1 MENTQIKAVFA
12 CGKRTV
18 ITQALYMYDVGVE
31 LGIFG
36 VDLPEYFT
44 AYFANSE
51 DGTATKMLGHDG
63 YVEIPNI
70 LLTTGLPVY
79 CWVYVS
85 ESETE
90 ARAMYMAR
98 IPVRQRARDDAEIT
112 PAQQEAIDMAIA
124 ALNAS
129 NETVAGMTT
138 QISEVVSTITNS
150 RVTSLDNTVF
160 EQGNGIDVAGIPTFV
175 EDVEQYVAYGL
186 TEPGWYIF
194 ARIKAP
200 NGVTV
205 TRWTVISSEVVSSG
219 SYVFVAAY
227 EAGDD
232 HIDIA
237 VKFDVA
243 AVSRKVTIGWNPYM
257 PGMSETFVFRASDLA
272 VRNLDYRTTFY
283 VYDIDEFAS
292 WEYGQTEDTA
302 ISEGKTYYVMSGS
315 EYIAADVTAGTPI
328 TIYYTRSYRLTE
340 DETFQAGTTYY
351 VKNGVRFVEDPS
363 VVVGA
368 TIPAGAYYVVDRY
381 YQCSGALAEGNTYY
395 IKSGDTY
402 TVAEIDWQQG
412 APVSMLL
419 YEHKKLTFEGMTRNV
434 TYRFNQTVDCPIEFI
449 LPEIPDDGYGAWFEV
464 QMQYN
469 GTYSC
474 ELVMPSDDIK
484 AGTAQTQKQSK
495 GINVMDLHYTNVNGR
510 KTWTL
515 INTHS
520 NLPTE
525 GGT

>member
-1 MENTQIKAVFA
+1 MSATIINAGFGH
-12 CGKRTV
+12 GKRTT
-18 ITQALYMYDVGVE
+18 ITEALYMYDEGVT
-31 LGIFG
+31 LHLSG
-36 VDLPEYFT
+36 VKDLPEYFE

-51 DGTATKMLGHDG
+51 KGTATKMLGHDKD
-63 YVEIPNI
+63 VSIPNA

-79 CWVYVS
+79 CWVYVV
-85 ESETE
+85 ESATQ
-90 ARAMYMAR
+90 ARTMYVSKT
-98 IPVRQRARDDAEIT
+98 PVRQRARSESDTT
-112 PAQQEAIDMAIA
+112 PAQESAVAAAIA

-129 NETVAGMTT
+129 SAQVAGTAEQVDQIVT
-138 QISEVVSTITNS
+138 QFSAS
-150 RVTSLDNTVF
+150 RVTSLDTTVF

-175 EDVEQYVAYGL
+175 EDVAQYVAYGL

-219 SYVFVAAY
+219 RYVFVAAY

-283 VYDIDEFAS
+283 VYDIDEFAT
-292 WEYGQTEDTA
+292 WTMGVTADTA
-302 ISEGKTYYVMSGS
+302 FKEGKTYYILNDD
-315 EYIAADVTAGTPI
+315 EYTPAEVTAEDVIPV
-328 TIYYTRSYRLTE
+328 YYVDRYALTE
-340 DETFQAGTTYY
+340 DETFAEGKTYY
-351 VKNGVRFVEDPS
+351 TFDGSAYSEATVTAGGTVPANIYYEHAYVRTEDAAFVSGKTYYTVSEGEYTAAEVTAGED
-363 VVVGA
+363 
-368 TIPAGAYYVVDRY
+368 IPPAYY
-381 YQCSGALAEGNTYY
+381 
-395 IKSGDTY
+395 
-402 TVAEIDWQQG
+402 
-412 APVSMLL
+412 
-419 YEHKKLTFEGMTRNV
+419 EHTKLTFEGMTRNV
-434 TYRFNQTVDCPIEFI
+434 TYRFNQLVDAPIEI
-449 LPEIPDDGYGAWFEV
+449 IMPEIEDDGYGAWFEI
-464 QMQYN
+464 QMQYD
-469 GTYSC
+469 TSHSC
-474 ELVMPSDDIK
+474 TLVMPSDDVK
-484 AGTAQTQKQSK
+484 AGTAQTQSQTK

-520 NLPTE
+520 NLPSE
-525 GGT
+525 GGA